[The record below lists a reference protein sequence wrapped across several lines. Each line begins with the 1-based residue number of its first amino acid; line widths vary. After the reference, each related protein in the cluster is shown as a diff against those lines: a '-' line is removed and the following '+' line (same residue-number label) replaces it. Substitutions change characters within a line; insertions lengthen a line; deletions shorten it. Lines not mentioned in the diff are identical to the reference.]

1 MAGRV
6 LSIEIGYSLTR
17 VCELDYKA
25 KTPRVYK
32 SFSVPTL
39 QGVVNDGALQLDTHY
54 LEGLRGAIRENN
66 VKAKQ
71 VIFSISSA
79 RIAAREVTIPL
90 VKQNRIGDVVRAKAV
105 DLFPMDISQ
114 HELAYTILETIGEGK
129 GGQQYKVMVLAV
141 PAGLLKGYYDLAA
154 GLRLEVAAIDYA
166 GNSLFQIVKKEC
178 ASGTH
183 LIAKIDENATLLMVV
198 QDQKIALTRNVGYG
212 VEEALQ
218 IVGDS
223 AAWGTIRN
231 IRQAIQVVE
240 QNQCIDLTPTEEEQ
254 GAQLPS
260 REDEARRHITEAL
273 LPVVGNI
280 AKVIDYYASR
290 NAAVID
296 KVHITGVGGN
306 FLGMDELMQR
316 EIDYP
321 VEVIRKVEGL
331 NLEKYFKDGFF
342 GEYLS
347 CIGAVIAPVNFKLHE
362 DKGKGKGKEKEGSA
376 ASGSISTGLVVLAW
390 VIFAAGLLSAA
401 GMTALSIVNT
411 MAVEKKNV
419 DLQHQVSELKPIV
432 DIYNSYVDVLTEY
445 NKVKAMYAV
454 TESRNDELYEFM
466 LELEQKLP
474 ADVNVVAFTADRSQI
489 TMSMNVS
496 SKGEAAAAI
505 EQLRTFESLLPE
517 SVTVTAVT
525 EELEEEGGIIVNF
538 TVSALYAPLVRDEA
552 EEAGTEEAAAEN
564 TAAQ

>member
-1 MAGRV
+1 M
-6 LSIEIGYSLTR
+6 
-17 VCELDYKA
+17 
-25 KTPRVYK
+25 
-32 SFSVPTL
+32 
-39 QGVVNDGALQLDTHY
+39 
-54 LEGLRGAIRENN
+54 
-66 VKAKQ
+66 
-71 VIFSISSA
+71 
-79 RIAAREVTIPL
+79 
-90 VKQNRIGDVVRAKAV
+90 
-105 DLFPMDISQ
+105 
-114 HELAYTILETIGEGK
+114 
-129 GGQQYKVMVLAV
+129 
-141 PAGLLKGYYDLAA
+141 
-154 GLRLEVAAIDYA
+154 AAIDYA